1 MRPGDI
7 LKPLAWL
14 HKQTKSTHYVHVAA
28 DKVISRF
35 SRSRVLGWVSQKTLS
50 VVGPPHGPGL
60 VRKDLRKGEFRRA
73 LMGLPALSVEAS
85 KVAAGTDYAFL
96 VTRPMAAPE
105 SLDPEDLYRAAKF
118 LRDTGR
124 VWPHATHITLRAPRP
139 GNKWD
144 PFVLCLR
151 EARSG
156 MLLAGASILP
166 PWARKPED

>member
-1 MRPGDI
+1 MQSNE
-7 LKPLAWL
+7 LVKPLAWL
-14 HKQTKSTHYVHVAA
+14 HRRSKDSWHLYAGA
-28 DKVISRF
+28 DKLIAHLK
-35 SRSRVLGWVSQKTLS
+35 RSRILGWLS
-50 VVGPPHGPGL
+50 VKALKEELPVGYPAFFQAAA
-60 VRKDLRKGEFRRA
+60 RKGE
-73 LMGLPALSVEAS
+73 LLPTAYQEKTAIKAS

-96 VTRPMAAPE
+96 VAKPMEAPE

-124 VWPHATHITLRAPRP
+124 AWPHATHITLRAPRP